1 MKKQSK
7 YFRKFLTVILSVL
20 LTVFSLNLVSCTTI
34 QVDNPA
40 PALPEKYTELS
51 VEFIDR
57 PDLGGSLLTYPEL
70 RKLIFNI
77 QNMRDYEARL
87 EAVILG
93 DSPLS
98 AKGDE

>member
-1 MKKQSK
+1 MKKSR
-7 YFRKFLTVILSVL
+7 FFLMFLTVILLALPIVFLSSCATADVESR
-20 LTVFSLNLVSCTTI
+20 TVS
-34 QVDNPA
+34 
-40 PALPEKYTELS
+40 LPEKYTELP

-57 PDLGGSLLTYPEL
+57 PDLGGSLITYPEL

-93 DSPLS
+93 DYPLS
-98 AKGDE
+98 PEED